1 LDSIYAITSCAYR
14 TMLTDFRCAIQSLR
28 RKPGFVAIAV
38 SVLVLGIGV
47 CTVAYSVIDAAQH

>member
-1 LDSIYAITSCAYR
+1 
-14 TMLTDFRCAIQSLR
+14 MLTDFRCAIQSLR